1 MHFDQLSNCDFV
13 AARSLIDLA
22 ASRLALRAPAPR
34 AATTLTRRNR
44 SAQRLSSGRHAVPT
58 ANTVGPNDVVA
69 EHGVER
75 GDHLTHRCH
84 DHDLRL
90 LSGGLP
96 IKAMT
101 FRRASSRRLKSLLRN
116 KR

>member
-1 MHFDQLSNCDFV
+1 MQFDQLSNCDFV

-22 ASRLALRAPAPR
+22 ASRLALGAPAPR
-34 AATTLTRRNR
+34 AATTLTRPNR

-75 GDHLTHRCH
+75 GDHLTHR
-84 DHDLRL
+84 DLVRRQMAVIVA
-90 LSGGLP
+90 GGIPAAL
-96 IKAMT
+96 A
-101 FRRASSRRLKSLLRN
+101 AKSDV
-116 KR
+116 KREGGSK